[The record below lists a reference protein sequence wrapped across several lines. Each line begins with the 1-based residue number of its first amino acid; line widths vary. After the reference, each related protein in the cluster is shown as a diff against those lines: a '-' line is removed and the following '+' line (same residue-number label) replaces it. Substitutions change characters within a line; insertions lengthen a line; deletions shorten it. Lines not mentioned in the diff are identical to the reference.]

1 MFLNSCILRE
11 GSELKVLYIADLVGR
26 PGRMMFKYHLK
37 NIKEKYQPDVVIVN
51 GENASHGFGLSV
63 KNAKELFNAGVD
75 LFTGGNH
82 SWDKKDIIPLLN
94 DYPILRPLNYP
105 KAAPGRGIEILDVAG
120 EKLVVINLMGHYTMP
135 MVDNPFTMIVEEV
148 DRLRAEGYKNIF
160 IDFHAEATS
169 EKRALLAILK
179 GKVSAICGSH
189 THVGTDDLVIDE
201 DTFYVTDVGLT
212 GCRDN
217 VIGMDT
223 KQPIERFLTS
233 VSSKFDV
240 PNQCK
245 KILQGIIFEIDEGK
259 CIEGFKIKAYDESSI
274 EICQHA
280 YKELHTDN

>member
-1 MFLNSCILRE
+1 M
-11 GSELKVLYIADLVGR
+11 KVLYIADLVGK
-26 PGRMMFKYHLK
+26 PGRVMFKYHLK
-37 NIKEKYQPDVVIVN
+37 KIKEKYTPDVVILN

-63 KNAKELFNAGVD
+63 KNAKELLNAGVE

-82 SWDKKDIIPLLN
+82 SWDKKDILPLLETL
-94 DYPILRPLNYP
+94 PILRPINYP
-105 KAAPGRGIEILDVAG
+105 KSAPGKGIAYLEVG
-120 EKLVVINLMGHYTMP
+120 EETLVVINLMGYYTMP
-135 MVDNPFTMIVEEV
+135 MVDNPFTMIVDEV
-148 DRLRAEGYKNIF
+148 NRLNEQGYKNIF

-169 EKRALLAILK
+169 EKRALLAMLK

-189 THVGTDDLVIDE
+189 THVGTDDLVIDNG
-201 DTFYVTDVGLT
+201 TFYVSDVGLT

-245 KILQGIIFEIDEGK
+245 KILQGVIFEIEDGK
-259 CIEGFKIKAYDESSI
+259 CVDAFKIKAYDE
-274 EICQHA
+274 EEVDICQQA
-280 YKELHTDN
+280 YKEI